1 MNDPAFVE
9 LALGLAKRLMAETDS
24 SAKRIRLGYR
34 LCLGREPD
42 AEELRLLTSLVESQR
57 SEFAVQ
63 SAEAESV
70 VATSRS
76 LGQATQPASSNTELA
91 AWTMAARVLL
101 NLDETIT
108 RE

>member
-9 LALGLAKRLMAETDS
+9 LSVGLARRLLTEAEST
-24 SAKRIRLGYR
+24 ANRIRLGFQ

-42 AEELRLLTSLVESQR
+42 AEELRLLTGLVESQR
-57 SEFAVQ
+57 SEFAAQ
-63 SAEAESV
+63 AAEAKAV
-70 VATSRS
+70 VAKAKL
-76 LGQATQPASSNTELA
+76 LGQATQPAGGDTELA

>member
-9 LALGLAKRLMAETDS
+9 LAVGLARRLMAEADS
-24 SAKRIRLGYR
+24 AANRIRLGFQ

-42 AEELRLLTSLVESQR
+42 AEELRLLTGLVESQR
-57 SEFAVQ
+57 SEFTVQ
-63 SAEAESV
+63 SAEAKAV
-70 VATSRS
+70 VAKAKL
-76 LGQATQPASSNTELA
+76 LGQATQPAGGDTEFA

>member
-1 MNDPAFVE
+1 M
-9 LALGLAKRLMAETDS
+9 
-24 SAKRIRLGYR
+24 
-34 LCLGREPD
+34 
-42 AEELRLLTSLVESQR
+42 VESQR

-63 SAEAESV
+63 SAEAKAV
-70 VATSRS
+70 VAKAKP
-76 LGQATQPASSNTELA
+76 LGQATQPAGGNAELA